1 MARTQMQL
9 QTVVPWG
16 RNFAEY
22 QQMFALSSDD
32 LGRRILGCGD
42 GPASFN
48 AEMRELGHQVVSI
61 DPIYEFSAE
70 QIRQQVEA
78 TYDDIIAQVKAQPDA
93 YIWQT
98 FQNPDD
104 LGRSR
109 LASMEQF
116 LADYDRGLAEQRY
129 IAASTPDLPWNERQ
143 FDLCLCSHFLFLY
156 STQLSLEFHQKS
168 IDALLCVASEV
179 RIFPLLQL
187 GRARSPHLDPVI
199 AHLNANGY
207 QTAIV
212 PVDYEFQKGANQML
226 CVSGDYP

>member
-1 MARTQMQL
+1 MQL

-16 RNFAEY
+16 RNLVEY

-32 LGRRILGCGD
+32 MGRRILGCGD

-61 DPIYEFSAE
+61 DPIYEFSAA

-93 YIWQT
+93 YIWKT

-116 LADYDRGLAEQRY
+116 LVDYDRGLAEQRY
-129 IAASTPDLPWNERQ
+129 IAASTPDLPWRDRQ

-156 STQLSLEFHQKS
+156 STQLSLEFHQAS
-168 IDALLCVASEV
+168 IDALLRVAPEV

-187 GRARSPHLDPVI
+187 GGARSPHLDPVI
-199 AHLNANGY
+199 EQLTDRGY
-207 QTAIV
+207 QVAIV

-226 CVSGDYP
+226 CIRSIGLA